1 MKKTALLLL
10 LLVFSSLAHAQ
21 LRAGPMLGYTEMR
34 EAAIWLQT
42 EKVSLVTFEY
52 RKEGETKWTNISP
65 RKSEA
70 AKAHVLHILLE
81 QLEPGTTYA
90 YRFMVNGKY
99 YGKDQPYQ
107 FKTQALWQW
116 RSDPPDFHIAMGSC
130 TYVNE
135 TAYDRPSRPY
145 GGDYQIFDQIAAR
158 QPDMMLW
165 LGDNTYLREADW
177 SSRSGIIHRYS
188 HGRQLPELQKLLA
201 TCPNYAIWDDH
212 DFGPNDANGS
222 WVHKGLS
229 LEVFKLFWMNNGY
242 GMPEFEGITGAFR
255 FNDVDFFLLD
265 NRFHRSSE
273 QLADSC
279 ARQMLGDAQIDW
291 LINALKFSKASFK
304 IVAVGS
310 QVLNSAAVY
319 ENYAQFPCER
329 TNLLERIAKEGI
341 KNVVFATGDRHHS
354 ELSQLEVQGILIHD
368 ITASPLSSGAGRSRE
383 EVNVNRV
390 DGSLLLQR
398 NFSVVEVSGKRDE
411 RVLVVKFFGS
421 NGEELYSY
429 RIQQQN

>member
-1 MKKTALLLL
+1 
-10 LLVFSSLAHAQ
+10 
-21 LRAGPMLGYTEMR
+21 MLGYTEMR

-52 RKEGETKWTNISP
+52 RKEGDTKWTNIGP
-65 RKSEA
+65 RRTES
-70 AKAHVLHILLE
+70 AKAYVLHIILTH
-81 QLEPGTTYA
+81 LEPGATYE
-90 YRFMVNGKY
+90 YRFMVNGKSH
-99 YGKDQPYQ
+99 GKEQAYR

-130 TYVNE
+130 SYVNE
-135 TAYDRPSRPY
+135 TAYDRPGRPY
-145 GGDYQIFDQIAAR
+145 GGDYQIFDQIADR

-165 LGDNTYLREADW
+165 LGDNTYLREVDW
-177 SSRSGIIHRYS
+177 SSRSGIEHRYS
-188 HGRQLPELQKLLA
+188 HSRQLPELQRLLA
-201 TCPNYAIWDDH
+201 ACPQYAIWDDH

-222 WVHKGLS
+222 WIHKGLS

-242 GMPEFEGITGAFR
+242 GLPNAEGITGAFR

-265 NRFHRSSE
+265 NRFHRTSE

-291 LINALKFSKASFK
+291 LINALKFSNASFK

-329 TNLLERIAKEGI
+329 AKLLDRIAAEGI

-354 ELSQLEVQGILIHD
+354 EISRVETQGVVMHD
-368 ITASPLSSGAGRSRE
+368 ITASPLTSGAGRTRE
-383 EVNVNRV
+383 EVNVHRV
-390 DGSLLLQR
+390 EGSLILQR
-398 NFSVVEVSGKRDE
+398 NFSVLEVRGKRNE
-411 RVLVVKFFGS
+411 RVLLVRFFDS

-429 RIQQQN
+429 SIPQQN

>member
-1 MKKTALLLL
+1 MKKSALFLLLL
-10 LLVFSSLAHAQ
+10 ALSSLAQAQ

-52 RKEGETKWTNISP
+52 RKESASRWTSISP
-65 RKSEA
+65 RKTESEN
-70 AKAHVLHILLE
+70 AHVLHIILE
-81 QLEPGTTYA
+81 QLEPGTTYE
-90 YRFMVNGKY
+90 YRFMVNGKS
-99 YGKDQPYQ
+99 YGKEQAYR

-130 TYVNE
+130 SYVNE
-135 TAYDRPSRPY
+135 SAYDRPGRPY

-165 LGDNTYLREADW
+165 LGDNIYLREVDW
-177 SSRSGIIHRYS
+177 SSRSGIFHRYS
-188 HGRQLPELQKLLA
+188 HTRQLPELQKLLA
-201 TCPNYAIWDDH
+201 ACPNYAIWDDH
-212 DFGPNDANGS
+212 DFGANDANGS
-222 WVHKGLS
+222 WMHKGIS
-229 LEVFKLFWMNNGY
+229 LEAFKLFWMNNGY
-242 GMPEFEGITGAFR
+242 GLPDFDGITGAFG

-279 ARQMLGDAQIDW
+279 ERRMLGDEQLDW

-304 IVAVGS
+304 VVAVGS
-310 QVLNSAAVY
+310 QVLNSATVY

-329 TNLLERIAKEGI
+329 AKLLDRIAREGI

-354 ELSQLEVQGILIHD
+354 EISRLETQGILMYD
-368 ITASPLSSGAGRSRE
+368 ITASPLSSSAGRSRE
-383 EVNVNRV
+383 EVNDHRV
-390 DGSLLLQR
+390 DGSLILQR
-398 NFSVVEVSGKRDE
+398 NFTVLEVSGKRNE
-411 RVLVVKFFGS
+411 RVMLVKFFNS
-421 NGEELYSY
+421 NGEELFSYS
-429 RIQQQN
+429 IPQQN